1 MQYTSTATP
10 RIAIALSALL
20 FVVVPA
26 TSAAEPVV
34 RAGITS
40 YFVGG
45 ASVEELRKDIVDKAP
60 ESPDGKRR
68 AAFTK
73 WDVQWRWKL
82 DKQDAQCSI
91 ANAGSVV
98 GVSVFLP
105 KLRNEATAPKSL
117 LERWKKYEKA
127 LRDHEDGRK
136 DIAVRAGKEIEATL
150 IKLKAEANCE
160 ALEARAEEVAKGM
173 LENFRKEDESYS
185 TQAEQIRL

>member
-1 MQYTSTATP
+1 MQYISTARP
-10 RIAIALSALL
+10 LVAVALSAML
-20 FVVVPA
+20 FAVVPT
-26 TSAAEPVV
+26 TSTAEPVV

-60 ESPDGKRR
+60 ASPDGKHR

-82 DKQDAQCSI
+82 DKQETQCLI

-98 GVSVFLP
+98 GVSMFVP

-185 TQAEQIRL
+185 VEAEKIHL